1 MTMMLNIPF
10 TFVIAFLLFGIAVPD
25 DPPPPLPFNVYGVVE
40 VNGQPV
46 TEDAPIRAWCSDV
59 QYAEFPAE
67 LYGGETWYNLT
78 IPGDDPNVPGLQG
91 CQTGE
96 TVTFTI
102 REDNVEADQNAVWQ
116 SGSTIILDLSASVEY
131 NLFLPVVTR

>member
-1 MTMMLNIPF
+1 MTMILKIPL
-10 TFVIAFLLFGIAVPD
+10 TFILASLLFGIAIPA

-46 TEDAPIRAWCSDV
+46 MEDAPIRAWCSNV

-67 LYGGETWYNLT
+67 LYEGETWYNLT
-78 IPGDDPNVPGLQG
+78 IPGDDPNVSGLQG

-102 REDNVEADQNAVWQ
+102 REDNIEADQDAVWQ
-116 SGSTIILDLSASVEY
+116 SGSTTNLDLSASAEY
-131 NLFLPVVTR
+131 NLYLPVVTR